1 MGQRSKG
8 CKRIANNALLAG
20 RKKRQRIE
28 HVRQQCI
35 NQQPRIRQEH
45 IQQLLVRTCSNCQ
58 RTELHEGDE
67 SLSLTRIS
75 EADIQ
80 QNKRGKFSM
89 LAGQD
94 WDDCY
99 LCSECWK
106 YFCGEK
112 LIHGTAGGVV
122 WPSFVWKSLIS
133 VTRDQRLTFWSCMP
147 EGWRLWWLP
156 KARRLDGLRYATV
169 LWPKAMIEDATAKIK
184 EINIVKEELKWKDI
198 EKTWDELCCLPFV
211 HCPWQM
217 LIIEKR

>member
-1 MGQRSKG
+1 MVRRTGR
-8 CKRIANNALLAG
+8 CKRIASSVLHA
-20 RKKRQRIE
+20 RQRKRQRVE
-28 HVRQQCI
+28 HEQHECGRQGH
-35 NQQPRIRQEH
+35 IRQ
-45 IQQLLVRTCSNCQ
+45 LFLRNCSNCQ

-147 EGWRLWWLP
+147 EALAQPIQSDSTL
-156 KARRLDGLRYATV
+156 
-169 LWPKAMIEDATAKIK
+169 
-184 EINIVKEELKWKDI
+184 
-198 EKTWDELCCLPFV
+198 EKKLNQVGFDM
-211 HCPWQM
+211 HGHNH
-217 LIIEKR
+217 R